1 MGDVM
6 GYTDLLSRGASPAD
20 VRTFLAEGD
29 TTAIT
34 IRIPSNLKDAAAE
47 AASMR
52 GMSFSAF
59 LRGCLIEELAKR
71 EARK

>member
-1 MGDVM
+1 M
-6 GYTDLLSRGASPAD
+6 GYTELLSQGTPEAD
-20 VRTFLAEGD
+20 VRTYLAEGD

-34 IRIPSNLKDAAAE
+34 IRIPSNLKAAAAE

-59 LRGCLIEELAKR
+59 IRGCLIDELASMG
-71 EARK
+71 ARQ

>member
-1 MGDVM
+1 MS
-6 GYTDLLSRGASPAD
+6 YTDLLNQDATSAD

-29 TTAIT
+29 STAIT

-59 LRGCLIEELAKR
+59 VRGCLIEELSKR
-71 EARK
+71 ETRK